1 MSSQPMVSIIMT
13 VKNNGIDLF
22 MAMESLKVSQTSI
35 PYELI
40 LVNEG
45 SVDGCCDFLMNYNFP
60 RPFRLLKGQTGVP
73 SRNLGA
79 AHAFGAYLIFCT
91 PRLYFED
98 HWMESLLAPI
108 LGGEADGVSPRMEIH
123 ETSRF
128 VPEPCYEGELL
139 HSMEQYPWRI
149 DDETLAWLS
158 PDCFA
163 ISREKFEEI
172 GGVEENFV
180 GKELETSELS
190 LRIWLFGGRCQLVSA
205 TTLMLVYRQNFPS
218 DDSGKKW
225 GGDLLRLAELH
236 FQEKRIAACR
246 SLVVQ
251 AFGEGA
257 LGPLEEISRATSFS
271 REKYAVRRMRDD
283 SWFFDHF
290 GIPV

>member
-45 SVDGCCDFLMNYNFP
+45 SVDGCCDFLMNYHFP

-79 AHAFGAYLIFCT
+79 AHAFGTYLIFCT

-98 HWMESLLAPI
+98 HWMEALLAPI
-108 LGGEADGVSPRMEIH
+108 LEGEAEAVSPRIEIH
-123 ETSRF
+123 ESSRF
-128 VPEPCYEGELL
+128 AAEPRYEGELL
-139 HSMEQYPWRI
+139 HSIEQYPWRAE
-149 DDETLAWLS
+149 DEALAWLS
-158 PDCFA
+158 SECFA
-163 ISREKFEEI
+163 VSREKFKEI
-172 GGVEENFV
+172 GGVEEGFI
-180 GKELETSELS
+180 GKELETSEFS
-190 LRIWLFGGRCQLVSA
+190 LRTWLLGGRCQLVSGTA
-205 TTLMLVYRQNFPS
+205 LMIVYRQNFPS
-218 DDSGKKW
+218 DDRVRQW
-225 GGDLLRLAELH
+225 GNDLLRLAELH
-236 FQEKRIAACR
+236 FRENRIAACR
-246 SLVVQ
+246 DLVARV
-251 AFGEGA
+251 FGGEA
-257 LGPLEEISRATSFS
+257 TKQSEEIARAAAFS
-271 REKYAVRRMRDD
+271 RDKYAARRLRDD